1 MCVKNDIHDLG
12 LVLDS
17 KARLI
22 LIESWDEP
30 RVLQTLTGLALR
42 RGLGLQVWSVTEG
55 LQRLG
60 FAGDSQT
67 DAETLEPEAA
77 LRLIKADSQP
87 TLYVMC
93 DLHPFLEDNPRL
105 VRLLKEV
112 AMREPPGGPTLVLV
126 SHACKL
132 PPEVQRYASRFS
144 LALPSE
150 DELLAIVRDE
160 ASAWSARNRNAR
172 VRTDNRT
179 LQQVVKNLRGLSHAE
194 ARALARNVICDDG
207 AITQEDIPELNKTK
221 FQLLD
226 LEGVLSFEYDTARFA
241 EVGGLGNLKRWLAE
255 RQGIFLE
262 GKGSDLPKGVL
273 LVGVQGGGKSLAAK
287 AVAGLWGLPLLRLD
301 FACLYNKFFG
311 ETERNLRDALKLAE
325 QMAPCV
331 LWIDEIEKG
340 LASGDHDGGVSQ
352 RVLGTLLTWMA
363 ERKAPVFMVATANV
377 IARLP
382 PELVRLLKEI
392 ALAEG
397 AHKPTLVLVSHAL
410 KLPVEVQRYAARFA
424 LALPSEDELLAI
436 VRDEA
441 TRWSEANRG
450 ARVRTDN
457 RTLQQVVKNLR
468 GMSHAEARALARRV
482 ICDDGAITQDDLP
495 ELNKS
500 KFQLLDLEGVL
511 SFEYDTARF
520 AEVGGLRTFKRW
532 LSEREP
538 VFHAAK
544 AEDLPKGV
552 LLVGVQG
559 GGKSLAAK
567 AVAGLWGLPLLR
579 LDFACLYNKFFGETE
594 RNLREALQLAER
606 MAPCVLWMDEIEKG
620 LASGDQ
626 DGGVSQRVLGT
637 LLTWMAE
644 RKAPVFLVATANAIY
659 RLPPELVR
667 KGRFDELFFVDLPDA
682 EVRAEIFA
690 IHLQRRELEPAQ
702 FDLPALAAACE
713 GFAGAEIEQA
723 VVSALYAAQARQQSV
738 DQALLLQMIH
748 SSSPLSVVMAEDLA
762 RLRAWADGRTVSAD

>member
-1 MCVKNDIHDLG
+1 MRIGGDQWCPRERGVTVINDIHDLG

-17 KARLI
+17 KVKLVV
-22 LIESWDEP
+22 IESWDER
-30 RVLQTLTGLALR
+30 RVLETLTSLAIKR
-42 RGLGLQVWSVTEG
+42 SLGLYTWSVTEG

-60 FAGDSQT
+60 FAA
-67 DAETLEPEAA
+67 DASAESASLEPEAA
-77 LRLIKADSQP
+77 LKLIKYDPQP
-87 TLYVMC
+87 NLYVLC
-93 DLHPFLEDNPRL
+93 DLHPYLVDNP
-105 VRLLKEV
+105 K
-112 AMREPPGGPTLVLV
+112 
-126 SHACKL
+126 
-132 PPEVQRYASRFS
+132 
-144 LALPSE
+144 
-150 DELLAIVRDE
+150 
-160 ASAWSARNRNAR
+160 
-172 VRTDNRT
+172 
-179 LQQVVKNLRGLSHAE
+179 
-194 ARALARNVICDDG
+194 
-207 AITQEDIPELNKTK
+207 
-221 FQLLD
+221 
-226 LEGVLSFEYDTARFA
+226 
-241 EVGGLGNLKRWLAE
+241 
-255 RQGIFLE
+255 
-262 GKGSDLPKGVL
+262 
-273 LVGVQGGGKSLAAK
+273 
-287 AVAGLWGLPLLRLD
+287 
-301 FACLYNKFFG
+301 
-311 ETERNLRDALKLAE
+311 
-325 QMAPCV
+325 
-331 LWIDEIEKG
+331 
-340 LASGDHDGGVSQ
+340 
-352 RVLGTLLTWMA
+352 
-363 ERKAPVFMVATANV
+363 
-377 IARLP
+377 
-382 PELVRLLKEI
+382 LVRLLKEI

-410 KLPVEVQRYAARFA
+410 KLPAEVQRYAAHFA
-424 LALPSEDELLAI
+424 LALPSEEELLAI

-441 TRWSEANRG
+441 TRWSEGNRG

-520 AEVGGLRTFKRW
+520 AEVGGLRAFKRW

-538 VFHAAK
+538 AFLAGQS
-544 AEDLPKGV
+544 EDLPKGV
-552 LLVGVQG
+552 MLVGVQG

-606 MAPCVLWMDEIEKG
+606 
-620 LASGDQ
+620 
-626 DGGVSQRVLGT
+626 
-637 LLTWMAE
+637 
-644 RKAPVFLVATANAIY
+644 KAPVFLVATANAID

-690 IHLQRRELEPAQ
+690 IHLQRRELAPAQ

-723 VVSALYAAQARQQSV
+723 VVSALYAAQARQHAV
-738 DQALLLQMIH
+738 DQALLLQTIQ
-748 SSSPLSVVMAEDLA
+748 SSAPLSVVMAEDLA